1 MEKFHELWIMN
12 EERCKEMA
20 QKLLD
25 ADRIIFE
32 QQLGLTWTPKDLDF
46 MNNIGPID
54 ATKIPKPSID
64 VVREI
69 LTDQP
74 DEDPVPQ
81 TASHLSNLSMKA
93 IQEFLVEP
101 KLLALLEPLES
112 NEKNLIKLDA
122 IFRALKI
129 ENEDDI
135 KVMAKYFIDHI
146 QQNNDQRPKVY
157 VSSGVGPE
165 QEETEV

>member
-1 MEKFHELWIMN
+1 MEYLFSRHFLTADMEKFHELWIMN

-32 QQLGLTWTPKDLDF
+32 HQLGLTWTPKDLDF
-46 MNNIGPID
+46 MNNVGPID

-69 LTDQP
+69 LTDQS
-74 DEDPVPQ
+74 DEGPLPQ

-93 IQEFLVEP
+93 ILE
-101 KLLALLEPLES
+101 LLCDEG
-112 NEKNLIKLDA
+112 
-122 IFRALKI
+122 
-129 ENEDDI
+129 
-135 KVMAKYFIDHI
+135 
-146 QQNNDQRPKVY
+146 
-157 VSSGVGPE
+157 VSVINH
-165 QEETEV
+165 EEMNF